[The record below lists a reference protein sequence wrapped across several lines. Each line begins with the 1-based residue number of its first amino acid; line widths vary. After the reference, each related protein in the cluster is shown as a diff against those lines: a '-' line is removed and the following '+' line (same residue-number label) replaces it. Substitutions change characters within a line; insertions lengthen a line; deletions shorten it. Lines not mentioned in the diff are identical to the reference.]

1 MLGSGSAGLL
11 KREPKRL
18 TAFRTRSDA
27 VAWMGGHRRRK
38 RYALVV
44 LLLQTSV
51 YPDGRTEVVPEFPIK
66 ALGDRWSLPAM
77 EHEDHLA
84 ISGVIP
90 EVLYYFER

>member
-1 MLGSGSAGLL
+1 MFYACWEVDRLGASA
-11 KREPKRL
+11 RPKRS

-66 ALGDRWSLPAM
+66 ALGDAG
-77 EHEDHLA
+77 A
-84 ISGVIP
+84 SGDGA
-90 EVLYYFER
+90 